1 MDHDKTPPA
10 TFDGPRRIQSPP
22 TDRVIA
28 IIEALARDGR
38 PLSVADIVAR
48 LDLNRSTGTA
58 ILASLEH
65 AGWVQRNP
73 DRTYRLGLGLLG
85 IVEAVRETVPMVGRA
100 ALEVDRLAQRVGCA
114 ASLALIGADHLTFAH
129 VTRGPGTLP
138 AGISIGVRL
147 PVRAPTGAS
156 VFAFRGPA
164 QQQQWLATGNQAER
178 SSTENLLVQIQQ
190 TGVAVFGPGRADP
203 EVLEVLNDAVQ
214 LLLENPGRN
223 SLQHRVFK
231 LLSQVGGRAY
241 TTSELTTDQP
251 LPVSYITTPVRN
263 GSGLPEYELQI
274 GPLRD
279 TVSRNERQEYIRELV
294 ATTDR
299 FSETTT

>member
-1 MDHDKTPPA
+1 MDRDKTLSE
-10 TFDGPRRIQSPP
+10 THHGPSRIQSPP

-28 IIEALARDGR
+28 VVETLARERR

-48 LDLNRSTGTA
+48 LGLNRSTTTA

-65 AGWVQRNP
+65 AGWVQRGH

-85 IVEAVRETVPMVGRA
+85 IIEAVREVVPIVGPA
-100 ALEVDRLAQRVGCA
+100 SLEVDGLAQRTGCGT
-114 ASLALIGADHLTFAH
+114 SLALIGTDHLIFAH
-129 VTRGPGTLP
+129 VARGNATVP
-138 AGISIGVRL
+138 AGIGIGVRL

-156 VFAFRGPA
+156 VVAFREPA
-164 QQQQWLATGNQAER
+164 QQQEWLATGNQAER
-178 SSTENLLVQIQQ
+178 SSMENLLVQIHQ

-203 EVLEVLNDAVQ
+203 EVLEVLDEAVQ
-214 LLLENPGRN
+214 LLAENPGRN

-241 TTSELTTDQP
+241 TASELATDQS
-251 LPVSYITTPVRN
+251 LPISYITTPVRN
-263 GSGLPEYELQI
+263 VSGIPEYELQI

-279 TVSRNERQEYIRELV
+279 AVSRDERQAYIREL
-294 ATTDR
+294 ATTANR
-299 FSETTT
+299 LSGATS